1 MARPSFNNIGL
12 RRDLNLADLENRD
25 LALNNILNNL
35 VVTEDSS
42 VTFSGG
48 DLDAIKGISN
58 STVTNNDIASM
69 AGLAVKQSYL
79 DPEDNEIK
87 EEVARPNIT
96 VKNQLDTITATT
108 NDPPFFNGGDGLFAD
123 FYEFDQI
130 NPNPGINT
138 SGVSIRD
145 GNPVVTKKYW
155 TTGLFEFSNKLD
167 DTLGGSNGLIQWTG
181 FYVPDSSG
189 TSTFNINCTGLF
201 MVEVGNEFGQFELR
215 KNLYKVDRRVF
226 TTAATIN
233 DDRISLS
240 EQEARTVVI
249 GDKVVAIFD
258 DNGDPQYETE
268 IGEGI
273 FVDGA
278 GTSAI
283 VLDRELSLG
292 VGWRIDLSIEEKLGT
307 EEWRFSLA
315 LTGLEKYVAIPVR
328 FTLWFP
334 GDDSVNYFNKV
345 LDANLST
352 LQRPS
357 SGSFPYWYLYSE
369 LGEISGDESFKG
381 FYDKRLLLGGGT
393 IGPEDPINSSQYNRF
408 LSISPL
414 TMQYIAPKY
423 KSDILRATYR
433 YSTTADSEVI
443 SVSSTNP
450 YTDDLE
456 IGTKIIANSITGTAT
471 EPAEIVDISK
481 NSIIISS
488 IPADSDA
495 TLNIEFIDH
504 RGFVYT
510 DTCTSN
516 NETVTV
522 GGNTDGLRAGDVVI
536 TQSYSGSD
544 YIRITSIVSVK
555 QFTTSVNLNISTLER
570 FYVYSSKGLEN
581 QALDNFCVGVV
592 GKEVAV
598 TIPTA
603 SFPASYITLNDVN
616 DIVTGMVVYSR
627 PYTDEVN
634 ENDPNTLTKVAEIN
648 PSGYPAN
655 TIRLTK
661 TVGDANTDD
670 MVSGITVVF
679 APSTTT
685 QNKESCV
692 IPLNTAPPFVGTL
705 DGLRTTDG
713 NGGIIGLELS
723 DSAAVLRV
731 KSFILNTAGSIVEL
745 PASGTRSFDKT
756 YPIICGGVSYKVLAT
771 TNPASV

>member
-25 LALNNILNNL
+25 LALNNVLNNL
-35 VVTEDSS
+35 VVTEDST

-58 STVTNNDIASM
+58 STVRNGDIASM
-69 AGLAVKQSYL
+69 AGLAVKQSFL
-79 DPEDNEIK
+79 DPIDNEIK

-130 NPNPGINT
+130 NTNPNINT
-138 SGVSIRD
+138 SGVGIRI

-155 TTGLFEFSNKLD
+155 STGLFEFSNKLD

-201 MVEVGNEFGQFELR
+201 MIEVGNEFGQFELR

-226 TTAATIN
+226 TTAATI
-233 DDRISLS
+233 DDNRISLS
-240 EQEARTVVI
+240 VQEARTVVI

-369 LGEISGDESFKG
+369 LGEITGDESFKG

-414 TMQYIAPKY
+414 TMQYVAPKY
-423 KSDILRATYR
+423 KSDILKATYR

-495 TLNIEFIDH
+495 TLDIEFIDH

-522 GGNTDGLRAGDVVI
+522 GGNTTGLRAGDVII

-544 YIRITSIVSVK
+544 YIRITRVLSVK

-570 FYVYSSKGLEN
+570 FYVYSAKGLEN
-581 QALDNFCVGVV
+581 QALDNFCVGVI
-592 GKEVAV
+592 GKEIAV

-603 SFPASYITLNDVN
+603 SFPTSYITLNNLDG
-616 DIVTGMVVYSR
+616 IVAGMVVYSR
-627 PYTDEVN
+627 PYTDAVN
-634 ENDPNTLTKVAEIN
+634 ESDPSTLTKVAEIN

-685 QNKESCV
+685 QNKEACV

-713 NGGIIGLELS
+713 NGGVIGLELS
-723 DSAAVLRV
+723 DNAAVLRV
-731 KSFILNTAGSIVEL
+731 KSFVLNTTGSIVEL